1 MSIHNNMLTVL
12 LPIACFLSN
21 ISFSSIVPFS
31 SICNTYILY
40 FLLIFFIHGLLYFLF
55 LTFISLFLY
64 FSSFPHYCFSF
75 FTVSF
80 SFTVFLFSSGH
91 SSMPLSQHSKQ
102 HEWQAI
108 ATQWPPQTP
117 PHLNPPLLKDA
128 VTIPR
133 DWPTSQHKPT
143 HSTAIRFRHNDIA
156 SILTFALY

>member
-117 PHLNPPLLKDA
+117 PTSTLLFLKTLSPSHETDRLPNTNLRILPLFGS
-128 VTIPR
+128 VTM
-133 DWPTSQHKPT
+133 T
-143 HSTAIRFRHNDIA
+143 
-156 SILTFALY
+156 